1 MKNLK
6 ERILQQLADGLG
18 DGEDY
23 TEFIDMFFDI
33 DEEEFEDTLLQFT
46 LMFAVEAKLSSI
58 RIGQEEGNDETI
70 S

>member
-58 RIGQEEGNDETI
+58 RTGQEEGNDETI

>member
-23 TEFIDMFFDI
+23 TEFIDIFFNTD
-33 DEEEFEDTLLQFT
+33 DKDFEETLLYFT
-46 LMFAVEAKLSSI
+46 LSFAIEAIIIEKELSEGMKNESI
-58 RIGQEEGNDETI
+58 